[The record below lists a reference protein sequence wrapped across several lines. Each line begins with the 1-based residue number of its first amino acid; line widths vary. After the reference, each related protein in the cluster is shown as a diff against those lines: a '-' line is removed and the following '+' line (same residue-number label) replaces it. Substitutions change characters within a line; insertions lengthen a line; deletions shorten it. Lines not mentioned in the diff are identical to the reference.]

1 MDAAAKEAII
11 AARGESKQVATA
23 ATRKYTVHFADG
35 RSMICI
41 DLAGDQPEQV
51 ERGIR
56 EQFWRHEIVRIER

>member
-1 MDAAAKEAII
+1 MTPEQKDAII
-11 AARGESKQVATA
+11 NARGESKQVATA

>member
-11 AARGESKQVATA
+11 AARGESKQVATT
-23 ATRKYTVHFADG
+23 ATRKYVVHFSGG

-41 DLAGDQPEQV
+41 DLAGDPPEQV

-56 EQFWRHEIVRIER
+56 EQFWRYQIERIER